1 MYELMEKVANLKK
14 ALDEEEKIKEIKKLN
29 KEIIND
35 KELMKLLEEYKYSAN
50 EDLKNK
56 IINNELFKKYKL
68 VETDINILILEINKR
83 LKTINNKGK
92 CC

>member
-14 ALDEEEKIKEIKKLN
+14 ALDEEEKIKEIKNLN

>member
-68 VETDINILILEINKR
+68 VETDINILILEINKK